1 MGQLLNLKGE
11 MVKRRLNIE
20 DIARV
25 LGIHKNTAANK
36 VNGLTPFTVDEAIR
50 LHKNCFQDLE
60 LKYLF
65 QKETGSRVRIGS
77 KEFSE
82 IIVTDDE
89 GNLLA
94 SITEENIIEEKN
106 CIVTCVP
113 VDS

>member
-11 MVKRRLNIE
+11 MAKRKLIIE
-20 DIARV
+20 DIAKV

-36 VNGLTPFTVDEAIR
+36 VNGITPFTVEEAIR
-50 LHKNCFQDLE
+50 LQESCFPESDLR
-60 LKYLF
+60 YLF
-65 QKETGSRVRIGS
+65 HREIGSRVKIGS

-82 IIVTDDE
+82 IIVTDIE